1 MAETAPA
8 NQDNIKLAVSAI
20 VFAVFTLSLGD
31 ALIKHIS
38 VNFTLWQIFVLRSF
52 LAIPVLIAIKTAHA
66 QAFSLLPRQLGW
78 TALRSL
84 MLTIMWLAYYAAL
97 PHLSFSVAAAVYY
110 TLPIFIVLFAGLFLG
125 DRVGK
130 KSWIAVTIGF
140 CGMLMMLR
148 PQADDFNPYALLPLA
163 SAVLYALAMIITRSK
178 CRNEEPLALSFA
190 LNVSFIA
197 TGLVASL
204 AIWLWNPSDGVVQT
218 YPQLLG
224 QWTVM
229 GQGEW
234 LAMALLA
241 AAVIIGSV
249 FSAYAY
255 QSGPSSI
262 VGTFDFAYLAF
273 AVVWGMLFFGE
284 FPDAIAIAGMVLI
297 ASAGIITVRR

>member
-1 MAETAPA
+1 MAEPAQAP
-8 NQDNIKLAVSAI
+8 QDNIKLAVSAI
-20 VFAVFTLSLGD
+20 VLAVFSLSLGD

-38 VNFTLWQIFVLRSF
+38 VSFTLWQIFVLRSL
-52 LAIPVLIAIKTAHA
+52 LAIPVLIAFKASRAKT
-66 QAFSLLPRQLGW
+66 FSFLPRRPGW
-78 TALRSL
+78 AAVRSL
-84 MLTIMWLAYYAAL
+84 MLTVMWLAYYAAL
-97 PHLSFSVAAAVYY
+97 PHLAFSAAAAVYY

-125 DRVGK
+125 DRVGR
-130 KSWIAVTIGF
+130 KSWIAVIIGF

-148 PQADDFNPYALLPLA
+148 PQAGDFNPYALLPLA
-163 SAVLYALAMIITRSK
+163 SAILYALAMIITRSK
-178 CRNEEPLALSFA
+178 CRDEEPLVLSFV
-190 LNVSFIA
+190 LNVSFII

-204 AIWLWNPSDGVVQT
+204 AVWIWNPADGTVQT

-229 GQGEW
+229 GRGEW

-249 FSAYAY
+249 LSAYAY

-262 VGTFDFAYLAF
+262 VGTFDFTYLAF

-284 FPDAIAIAGMVLI
+284 FPDTLAIAGMVLI